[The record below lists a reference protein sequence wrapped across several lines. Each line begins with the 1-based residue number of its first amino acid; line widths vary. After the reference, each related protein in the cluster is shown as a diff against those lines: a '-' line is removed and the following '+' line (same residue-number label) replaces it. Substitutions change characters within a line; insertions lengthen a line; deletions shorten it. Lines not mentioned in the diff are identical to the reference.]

1 MKKRII
7 VKIGDVFE
15 VPIEGGWKRYFQLIA
30 RDSLELNSDVVRVFR
45 ARYKATETPE
55 LEKIVRDEVE
65 LHIHLF
71 IKIGIKEV
79 AWSKI
84 GNASIGPDF
93 ELPHFRD
100 SQDYGNP
107 SVKISKRWNVWKIN
121 DRNPTY
127 VGELA
132 PEFQNYN
139 IGGVWPVDAL
149 LEILN
154 TGKSSWVYPG
164 Y

>member
-1 MKKRII
+1 MEKRIV

-30 RDSLELNSDVVRVFR
+30 RDLFELNSDVVRVFR
-45 ARYKATETPE
+45 AHYRHIGNSE

-65 LHIHLF
+65 FYIHLF
-71 IKIGIKEV
+71 IKIGIKEA

-84 GNASIGPDF
+84 GNVSVEPDID
-93 ELPHFRD
+93 LPQFRD
-100 SQDYGNP
+100 SRDCGNP
-107 SVKISKRWNVWKIN
+107 SVKTSKRWNVWKVN
-121 DRNPTY
+121 DQKPTY
-127 VGELA
+127 IGELTS
-132 PEFQNYN
+132 EYQNYN
-139 IGGVWPVDAL
+139 IGGVWPSEAL